1 MDSCY
6 DTLPAVEEQ
15 DRYAVGG
22 EYADIYPGG
31 VAYQGIRLDSP
42 FDFESINDAAAMH
55 LSQSDK
61 MI

>member
-22 EYADIYPGG
+22 EYACAEILNSEYILESK
-31 VAYQGIRLDSP
+31 GIFKGSKGLARTVYH
-42 FDFESINDAAAMH
+42 II
-55 LSQSDK
+55 Q
-61 MI
+61 